1 MINQTLAQCLV
12 LFMLFITSSRFI
24 FIQNAKTDSLSIVPL
39 IALVVSV
46 LNLFLFNINDL
57 DILLT
62 FLSLFI
68 FICNFRSLLRLLS
81 GLIFDVYS
89 IKFIV
94 ISVINIILIIT
105 LFFQVISCRP
115 FVPSQ
120 EKFKVKET
128 KTLFSGNCH
137 DGFSE
142 IKKPFVLSDAT
153 LYKIMPTEKPSS
165 VAVIFLPPKT
175 TTTRTYIGFMY
186 KLAREGVTVYS
197 ADFSTHKFASSN
209 EISDNRF
216 SRRYNFIK
224 KRNTEKS
231 EYERMISKNREYFVD
246 ELESTMKMADLDG
259 FSSIFLVSEED
270 FSKSMK
276 IVAEKN
282 KKISGY
288 FDLSNVEN
296 YTSAGF
302 GPLENSDPFFG
313 KYKGI
318 SPDRSGY
325 LSIHLANEVLDFISY
340 TFTK

>member
-1 MINQTLAQCLV
+1 MTNQTLAQCLV

-39 IALVVSV
+39 IALLISIF
-46 LNLFLFNINDL
+46 NLFLFNTNDL
-57 DILLT
+57 DILLV

-94 ISVINIILIIT
+94 ISVINIALIIV
-105 LFFQVISCRP
+105 LFSQVISCRP

-120 EKFKVKET
+120 EKFKINET
-128 KTLFSGNCH
+128 KTLFTGNCRN
-137 DGFSE
+137 GFSE
-142 IKKPFVLSDAT
+142 INKPFVISDAT
-153 LYKIMPTEKPSS
+153 LYKVMPVEKPSNI
-165 VAVIFLPPKT
+165 AVIFLPPKT
-175 TTTRTYIGFMY
+175 TTTRNYIGFMY
-186 KLAREGVTVYS
+186 KLAREGVTVYT
-197 ADFSTHKFASSN
+197 ADFPTHSFTSSN

-231 EYERMISKNREYFVD
+231 EYERMISRNREYFI
-246 ELESTMKMADLDG
+246 EEIESIMKMADLES

-270 FSKSMK
+270 FSNSMK
-276 IVAEKN
+276 IVAAKN
-282 KKISGY
+282 EKISGY
-288 FDLSNVEN
+288 FDLSKIDN

-340 TFTK
+340 IHTK